1 MEELDPLFAEV
12 IYDENGELNDYARSM
27 QAEFPEVEPKVFAH
41 LRYAKEYE
49 ASALLGKMDSHFGA
63 FEFSRMETAVEK
75 HMALAADGSNPVP
88 LQQAA
93 NEEEAAAVFATSQ
106 NLEQMQRES
115 NTERFASKA
124 ADVAAAIPSQLLGAT
139 MDFGKDVLTQPVR
152 TAVGSVENAERM
164 ASGVYNTGKD
174 APDVVDYAFKRLDMG
189 VGNMISRGV
198 GLVGNEGDARSK
210 GWNRIFAVQ
219 RAIDAIPGPAL
230 GFAATGVRLPIQSEA
245 DLEFYKSLGINT
257 RNAKVGGYMDRS
269 VNITKL
275 DQIAERFGTT
285 ATEMT
290 ITGGESAV
298 AKSLNE
304 VDTALG
310 AFIGDASALA
320 AMTVATGG
328 GNLLVRMAKDGAIEA
343 GSYTDSDPG
352 FTEAVLHMTGFD
364 EDEIPELLK
373 TSGKQDAGAMAVRF
387 VEGAAFSLAAE
398 SMMGFFGKLK
408 KGEIESQE
416 VLKATVEESHVL
428 VKEAL
433 SEMEETAQALAKEAD
448 AHVNAAKAIEAE
460 EATPT
465 TGPAAANPDVEVPEF
480 PKNLSGAKPKYRN
493 MHLEFDNET
502 AKALYIVGGNG
513 KSAHHDAFMDFL
525 NKTLGTETDWAA
537 VGTRMRDTMKEN
549 YVEGGTFKVEL
560 PYEAR
565 FDVAKSAMA
574 KDAQNNAPTPKSI
587 EISSNMEGIVE
598 DLAVGKHLDDLDD
611 KAIDAATGVRDFR
624 NYPFLETVGKTTDA
638 IKRNLESALD
648 KQPTTVKAIIG
659 KADAALQQL
668 RKEFGDGHLP
678 AWALEKIDTGS
689 QAADVLARVIS
700 IKTTND
706 QIVRLTEYINVLN
719 KGTNPD
725 AALKNLGGLQFISKA
740 ENPRE
745 MATWYLTKLLEG
757 AEDLNGAYNKIARDW
772 GQTGVI
778 LNKLK
783 RGIKDAD
790 TQANLEQIVKREM
803 EAGYLTPEEAVKRME
818 DYKLANANNL
828 NKFGGVQKH
837 GLMEFLENN
846 QYASL
851 LLNVPTMMVN
861 LTSEVRRTVGYATTA
876 PIANSIALF
885 RQGQVG
891 KAGIE
896 AGRLFGL
903 AVLAPKQ
910 IGKVIRNVHDVWATG
925 MGNMTR
931 ELTPYIKSDAAMTLG
946 DVFNAQ
952 KNLPL
957 SLANVSAAVVVRTMG
972 TISESIGTIFH
983 GANTDY
989 SVLVGQYGKKWQQ
1002 RYLKQGGLSVEDITE
1017 MLTETLPKSQ
1027 QRKTVSGQVI
1037 DGQLAEASA
1046 AARFQDN
1053 VQGTAVGALENAYN
1067 KGATKSKWMRWAI
1080 PFFGVGVRIAEETA
1094 TMAIPGLA
1102 FLNKGNVSTVAAKRM
1117 GLGQFGGPVVTSSQ
1131 RAWRYFYGAAQV
1143 NMMTS
1148 MLQGLN
1154 DYSEL
1159 VDGMPEFPKEIG
1171 EKTEHFKPVSG
1182 KFGQFG
1188 GGVVEYEMTPEG
1200 VRRVEE
1206 KSFEMMNSDTISFL
1220 WRNLGWH
1227 LALIGDDTDATEAGE
1242 AMSRML
1248 QSQINS
1254 VFGASVARTLPAE
1267 FSRVTG
1273 AEGGKGYFDWVLGKV
1288 GAQVVLGSGYR
1299 NMKKLYKEY
1308 FGNPETYKATFED
1321 GWGAY
1326 SAGRLSWLGD
1336 FAAVAWPG
1344 QFRAMNLNLGFAGYP
1359 VDASKRGNIDPN
1371 KKVATLPKSVIVAN
1385 WVAEQQ
1391 DRKLVQE
1398 EWTVPGSPVLLRDV
1412 MGPSGFSLFTETM
1425 KASQTVELPHP
1436 ISGEMMTLTDYMD
1449 YELDNPQSQLRLDL
1463 AKRGLVGDEIA
1474 KIADGDKVAALEAG
1488 EVLWEF
1494 IKASQ
1499 KRYNDMALAD
1509 IINNAPKATREAIL
1523 LEIEM
1528 KSPEFWYEQ
1537 FPPEVKAQLNLID
1550 KGEATYSDGEFRLFK
1565 EGQ

>member
-1 MEELDPLFAEV
+1 MEELDPIIAPYL
-12 IYDENGELNDYARSM
+12 YDENGELNDYARSM
-27 QAEFPEVEPKVFAH
+27 QAEFPEIGLEHFAAI
-41 LRYAKEYE
+41 RFGMENE
-49 ASALLGKMDSHFGA
+49 VPALLGRAENHFGA
-63 FEFSRMETAVEK
+63 FEYSRLETAVEK

-88 LQQAA
+88 LPTPTK
-93 NEEEAAAVFATSQ
+93 EELEEAPVAPTPDLVG
-106 NLEQMQRES
+106 MQRES
-115 NTERFASKA
+115 NTDRFVSKA
-124 ADVAAAIPSQLLGAT
+124 ADVAAAVPSQLLGAT
-139 MDFGKDVLTQPVR
+139 IDFGKDVITQPVR
-152 TAVGSVENAERM
+152 TVVGSIENAERM
-164 ASGVYNTGKD
+164 GSGVINTGKD

-189 VGNMISRGV
+189 IGNAISRGV
-198 GLVGNEGDARSK
+198 GLVGNEGDARQK
-210 GWNRIFAVQ
+210 GWDRIFAVQ
-219 RAIDAIPGPAL
+219 RAIDSIPGPAL
-230 GFAATGVRLPIQSEA
+230 GFAATGVRIPINSEE

-269 VNITKL
+269 LNITKV
-275 DQIAERFGTT
+275 DQIAERLGTT
-285 ATEMT
+285 ATELT
-290 ITGGESAV
+290 ISGGESGL
-298 AKSLNE
+298 KQSYNE

-310 AFIGDASALA
+310 AFIGDASAFA

-328 GNLLVRMAKDGAIEA
+328 GNVLVRAVKDGAIEA
-343 GSYTDSDPG
+343 GSYTEVDPG
-352 FTEAVLHMTGFD
+352 FSEAILHMVGFD
-364 EDEIPELLK
+364 EEEIPELLK
-373 TSGKQDAGAMAVRF
+373 TSGKQDAGSMAVRF

-398 SMMGFFGKLK
+398 ALMGTFGKLK
-408 KGEIESQE
+408 KGEIPDQE
-416 VLKATVEESHVL
+416 VLKKTVEETHTVI
-428 VKEAL
+428 KEAI

-448 AHVNAAKAIEAE
+448 DHVNVAKAVEAE
-460 EATPT
+460 DAIP
-465 TGPAAANPDVEVPEF
+465 TGPD
-480 PKNLSGAKPKYRN
+480 
-493 MHLEFDNET
+493 
-502 AKALYIVGGNG
+502 
-513 KSAHHDAFMDFL
+513 
-525 NKTLGTETDWAA
+525 
-537 VGTRMRDTMKEN
+537 
-549 YVEGGTFKVEL
+549 
-560 PYEAR
+560 
-565 FDVAKSAMA
+565 
-574 KDAQNNAPTPKSI
+574 APTPKSI

-598 DLAVGKHLDDLDD
+598 DLAVGKHLDELDD

-668 RKEFGDGHLP
+668 RKEIGDGNLP

-689 QAADVLARVIS
+689 QAADVLARIIS

-719 KGTNPD
+719 KGGNTD

-745 MATWYLTKLLEG
+745 MATWYLTRLMEG
-757 AEDLNGAYNKIARDW
+757 AEDLNGAYQKIARDW
-772 GQTGVI
+772 GQTGLI

-783 RGIKDAD
+783 RGIEDAD
-790 TQANLEQIVKREM
+790 TQANLEQLIKREM

-818 DYKLANANNL
+818 DYKLANANKL
-828 NKFGGVQKH
+828 NKFGGAQKH

-846 QYASL
+846 QYAAL
-851 LLNVPTMMVN
+851 LMNVPTMMVN
-861 LTSEVRRTVGYATTA
+861 LTSEVRRTVGYATSA

-885 RQGQVG
+885 RQGKVG

-896 AGRLFGL
+896 AGRLFGQ
-903 AVLAPKQ
+903 VFLAPLQ
-910 IGKVIRNVHDVWATG
+910 VGKVVRNVHDVWATG

-931 ELTPYIKSDAAMTLG
+931 ELTPYMKSSQAMTLG
-946 DVFNAQ
+946 DVFNAR

-957 SLANVSAAVVVRTMG
+957 ALADTSAAVVVRTMG
-972 TISESIGTIFH
+972 TISETIGTIFH

-989 SVLVGQYGKKWQQ
+989 SVLVGQYGKKWQD
-1002 RYLKQGGLSVEDITE
+1002 RFLKQGGLSPEEISE

-1027 QRKTVSGQVI
+1027 HRKTINGNII
-1037 DGQLAEASA
+1037 DGELAEASS

-1053 VQGTAVGALENAYN
+1053 IQGTAVGALENAYN
-1067 KGATKSKWMRWAI
+1067 KGAAKATWMRWAI
-1080 PFFGVGVRIAEETA
+1080 PFFGVGVRITEETA

-1171 EKTEHFKPVSG
+1171 DKTEHFKPVSG

-1188 GGVVEYEMTPEG
+1188 GGIVEYEMTPEG

-1227 LALIGDDTDATEAGE
+1227 LALLGDDTDTTEAGE
-1242 AMSRML
+1242 AFSRML

-1267 FSRVTG
+1267 FARVTG

-1308 FGNPETYKATFED
+1308 FGDPETYKATFED
-1321 GWGAY
+1321 GVGAY

-1359 VDASKRGNIDPN
+1359 VDASKRGNIDPS

-1391 DRKLVQE
+1391 DRKLVRE
-1398 EWTVPGSPVLLRDV
+1398 EWTVPGSEVLLRDV
-1412 MGPSGFSLFTETM
+1412 MGPSGMSMFTEVM
-1425 KASQTVELPHP
+1425 KASGKIELPHP
-1436 ISGEMMTLTDYMD
+1436 VTGQMMTLTDFMD
-1449 YELDNPQSQLRLDL
+1449 AELDNPQSQLRLDL

-1488 EVLWEF
+1488 EVMWEF

-1509 IINNAPKATREAIL
+1509 IIHSAPKDTREEIL
-1523 LEIEM
+1523 REIEM

-1550 KGEATYSDGEFRLFK
+1550 KGEATYSDGEFRLFE